1 MKNKAYKVFSVV
13 SLLIPAFYCIANL
26 LMILLLKM
34 SISENDI
41 ALGIVGFIF
50 SLDVVTW
57 HIYGI
62 FAIATLIIKYLK
74 DKKYNANTILHIIFT
89 IVSFVEI
96 YYIISRGF

>member
-1 MKNKAYKVFSVV
+1 MKNKAYKIFSVI

-41 ALGIVGFIF
+41 AVGIVGSVF

-74 DKKYNANTILHIIFT
+74 DNKYKTNTIFHAIFMV
-89 IVSFVEI
+89 VSFAEI
-96 YYIISRGF
+96 YYIIARAF